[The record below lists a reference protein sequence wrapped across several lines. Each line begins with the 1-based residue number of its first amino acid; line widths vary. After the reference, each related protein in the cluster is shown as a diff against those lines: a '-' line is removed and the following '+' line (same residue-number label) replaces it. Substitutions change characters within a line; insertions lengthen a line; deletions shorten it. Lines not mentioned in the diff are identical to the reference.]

1 MSTKGVGVYGINSV
15 FASGSLV
22 FYEKAVGRT
31 ATGDVFT
38 VGTAAVKVGGTAQ
51 DVDFQFY
58 GTGSLSAIIDTG
70 AATFTLTGIATTMI
84 GALTVG
90 VDDTGHDVKFF
101 GATSGAYLLWD
112 ESDDALEFSA
122 GANLTMST
130 TSKLVIPVK
139 ASGSTT
145 AGDLWL
151 DTTDSKLHFYNGSAE
166 KTVTDS

>member
-1 MSTKGVGVYGINSV
+1 MSTAGTGLFLIDSK

-58 GTGSLSAIIDTG
+58 GTGSLSAIIDCG
-70 AATFTLTGIATTMI
+70 AATYTLTGIT
-84 GALTVG
+84 L
-90 VDDTGHDVKFF
+90 
-101 GATSGAYLLWD
+101 ATSGAGI
-112 ESDDALEFSA
+112 S
-122 GANLTMST
+122 MST
-130 TSKLVIPVK
+130 TCKLVIPVK

-145 AGDLWL
+145 TGDVWL
-151 DTTDSKLHFYNGSAE
+151 DTTDNKLHFYNGSAE
-166 KTVTDS
+166 ATVTST